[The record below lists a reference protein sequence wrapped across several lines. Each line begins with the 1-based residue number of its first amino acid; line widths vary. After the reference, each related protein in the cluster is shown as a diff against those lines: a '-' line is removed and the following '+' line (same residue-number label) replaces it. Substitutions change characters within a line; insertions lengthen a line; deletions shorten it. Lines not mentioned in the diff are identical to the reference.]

1 MKRFK
6 LTKKEKE
13 LEESINRGEWRS
25 VMTPELKKHYEEIA
39 RYSIK
44 LRKSKAKKEKELPY
58 KTPII

>member
-6 LTKKEKE
+6 LTKEEKE

-25 VMTPELKKHYEEIA
+25 IMTPELKKHYEEIA

-44 LRKSKAKKEKELPY
+44 LRKAKVKRDKEIPY
-58 KTPII
+58 KAPAV